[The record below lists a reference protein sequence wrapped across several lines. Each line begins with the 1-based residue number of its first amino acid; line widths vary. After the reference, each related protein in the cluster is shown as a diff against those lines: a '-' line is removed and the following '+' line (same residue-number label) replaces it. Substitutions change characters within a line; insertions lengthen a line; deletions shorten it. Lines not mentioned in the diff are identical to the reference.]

1 MRVLFTTNIPSPY
14 RVAFFNELGKHCE
27 LHVLFENKL
36 SNGRDKSWSKY
47 NFINFDGI
55 FIKGVSLKLGDSSK
69 LCLSIGSYIKKINPD
84 LIVICNFSNPTGVIL
99 VNYCIKHKI
108 KYYVEADGGF
118 EVSKKSGF
126 KYKLKKKMFNHAI
139 GCFSSAKESDKY
151 YTSCEVSQSK
161 LIRYHFSSIFRN
173 DIIRSKE
180 KNNNKI
186 KLLFVGQFIHRKG
199 VDILLKSV
207 AKIKDLDFHLNIV
220 GGLPTEEYL
229 SIVKENNIEDKITF
243 CGFKPFD
250 EIKQMMNDADIFVL
264 PTREDIW
271 GLVIN
276 EAMAFGDAIVTTN
289 RCIAGLELIENGK
302 NGFIVDVDDVDA
314 LAEAMKT
321 IITNK
326 SMLQLMQQN
335 SLLKIKDYT
344 IEQMVEDHLAVFQKE
359 VEQCKN

>member
-27 LHVLFENKL
+27 LHVLFERKA
-36 SNGRDKSWSKY
+36 SNERDKSWSKY
-47 NFINFDGI
+47 NFINFNGI
-55 FIKGVSLKLGDSSK
+55 FIKGIALGDSSK
-69 LCLSIGSYIKKINPD
+69 LCLTIGSYIKKINPE
-84 LIVICNFSNPTGVIL
+84 IVVVCNFSNPTGIIL

-118 EVSKKSGF
+118 EVTKKSGF
-126 KYKLKKKMFNHAI
+126 KYKLKKKMFNNAI

-151 YTSCEVSQSK
+151 YTSCEVNQDK
-161 LIRYHFSSIFRN
+161 LIRYHFSSIFRK
-173 DIIRSKE
+173 DIIKNKE
-180 KNNNKI
+180 KNNDKI

-199 VDILLKSV
+199 VDVLLKSV
-207 AKIKDLDFHLNIV
+207 AKIKELDFHLDIV

-229 SIVKENNIEDKITF
+229 NIVKENGIEDKITF

-250 EIKQMMNDADIFVL
+250 EIKNMMNDADVFVL

-276 EAMAFGDAIVTTN
+276 EAMAFGDAIITTN

-302 NGFIVDVDDVDA
+302 NGFMVDVDNVDA
-314 LAEAMKT
+314 LANAMKT

-326 SMLQLMQQN
+326 NMLQLMQLN